1 MRDDAGRSLW
11 AWWVVVA
18 GLSVTAPASAQK
30 LYGAA
35 EVNYNSVDRVGPAA
49 PLESWVKTFRVNYA
63 ERLRGDIDLSSQ
75 FQFSEQTIVGRPDRL
90 RNPQGSLR
98 LAHRYWGVSSAYQPS
113 ETRDARSLTTRQQ
126 SLSLTGYAQKPGLP
140 NLAGSWIRNH
150 VDPTQQSL
158 ESATITRGLSSVY
171 TLPNLG
177 LRAAYGDRFSEL
189 PVDPRP
195 RMVENH
201 LNLGA
206 TTQFQVGRAPVGL
219 RYDFGQTRANPTS
232 IREQRSRVHTA
243 GANSS
248 YPFSPRTSSTLS
260 YTYRRTDNSSGGAL
274 LEDHNGA
281 LSLGHTLS
289 RAVQVSAGGGV
300 RSVTFAGRD
309 QTESFVAGSAS
320 AQGEARAGWRMA
332 AAASRSY
339 NWLPGISAR
348 PVDSFQS
355 STTMR
360 LARGLDARGDLT
372 LSAARAPDG
381 ADTTNAVRRR
391 ALQAGAGVTAN
402 PLRTVYLDAAIH
414 RSRAGEFFLRGGVAA
429 TSYTANLRLTPSPR
443 LSLSGAW
450 GLNRGSGSTG
460 TTAQASAQWVLGS
473 SFQASGAYTRARQ
486 EMSGPGASPPVQESY
501 SGSVAMALG
510 WDLRAAVRYSE
521 SNPGQ
526 ASEVRLLSASMSRN
540 FGR

>member
-1 MRDDAGRSLW
+1 MW
-11 AWWVVVA
+11 TMVA
-18 GLSVTAPASAQK
+18 MVLSIAAPASGQK
-30 LYGAA
+30 LHGGA
-35 EVNYNSVDRVGPAA
+35 EVNYNSVDRVGPGT
-49 PLESWVKTFRVNYA
+49 LESWVKTFRLNYA
-63 ERLRGDIDLSSQ
+63 DHLPGDIDLASQ
-75 FQFSEQTIVGRPDRL
+75 FQFSEQTLVGRPDRL

-98 LAHRYWGVSSAYQPS
+98 LAHRNWGVSSAYQPS
-113 ETRDARSLTTRQQ
+113 ETRDVRGLTMRQQ
-126 SLSLTGYAQKPGLP
+126 SLSLTGYAQRPGLP

-150 VDPTQQSL
+150 VDATQQSQA
-158 ESATITRGLSSVY
+158 SATITRSLSSVY

-206 TTQFQVGRAPVGL
+206 TTQFQIGKAPIGL

-243 GANSS
+243 GVNGSVPLSA
-248 YPFSPRTSSTLS
+248 RTSSTLS
-260 YTYRRTDNSSGGAL
+260 YTYRRTETPSGGAR

-289 RAVQVSAGGGV
+289 QAVQVSAGGGV
-300 RSVTFAGRD
+300 RSVAFAGRD

-320 AQGEARAGWRMA
+320 AQGRVREGWRMA
-332 AAASRSY
+332 ASASRSY

-355 STTMR
+355 STSMR

-372 LSAARAPDG
+372 LTAARAPDG
-381 ADTTNAVRRR
+381 ADTTNAGRQR
-391 ALQAGAGVTAN
+391 ALQAGVGVTTH
-402 PLRTVYLDAAIH
+402 PLRTVFLDAAIH
-414 RSRAGEFFLRGGVAA
+414 RSRAGESFLRGGVAA
-429 TSYTANLRLTPSPR
+429 TSYSGNLRLTPSST
-443 LSLSGAW
+443 LSLIGAW
-450 GLNRGSGSTG
+450 GLNRSSGTSG
-460 TTAQASAQWVLGS
+460 ATAQASFQWSPGS
-473 SFQASGAYTRARQ
+473 SFQATGAYTRARQ
-486 EMSGPGASPPVQESY
+486 EMTAPFSSPPTQESY
-501 SGSVAMALG
+501 SGSVAMALS

-526 ASEVRLLSASMSRN
+526 ASEVRLVSATLSRN